1 MATKNFLE
9 LHQPSRSIN
18 LSGCWELAPGRAISL
33 QPREAG
39 ALRIAQGQVWATVD
53 APHQGHGNELG
64 DHFLQSGQRL
74 DVRAGQ
80 HLVFEPWPLATET
93 PVYFEWTPHPSAV
106 AVSDSRWQ
114 LAVIQP
120 LHDLG
125 LALSMAGGAL
135 VRLVSGL
142 AGYGEYLVAGRGRV
156 LPKLE
161 ANQP

>member
-1 MATKNFLE
+1 MVTKNILE
-9 LHQPSRSIN
+9 LHPSSRSTT
-18 LSGCWELAPGRAISL
+18 LSGYWELAPGRAISL
-33 QPREAG
+33 QPREPG
-39 ALRIAQGQVWATVD
+39 ALCIAQGRVWATVD
-53 APHQGHGNELG
+53 GPHQGHGNELG

-80 HLVFEPWPLATET
+80 HLVLEPWPLVSET
-93 PVYFEWTPHPSAV
+93 PVYFGWTPHPSAV
-106 AVSDSRWQ
+106 TVSDSRWR

-125 LALSMAGGAL
+125 LALLMAGSAL
-135 VRLVSGL
+135 VRLVRGL